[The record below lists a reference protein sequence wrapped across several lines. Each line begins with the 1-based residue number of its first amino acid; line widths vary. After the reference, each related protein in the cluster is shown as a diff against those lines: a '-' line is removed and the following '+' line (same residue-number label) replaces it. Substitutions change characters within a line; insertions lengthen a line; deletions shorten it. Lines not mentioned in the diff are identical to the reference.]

1 MVYRIDYKNSMDTS
15 YLNEYYMDENS
26 SYNTLYNLIEN
37 NKREFLRGRYKI
49 AYGYVIS
56 NTKLSFRHCFLID
69 VLSKKIID
77 PSCINYMECEDD
89 ARKYKYEIFTEF
101 ETLEEYSL
109 AVKFSSSIARED
121 EKNLLRLLL
130 TEEDE
135 YKEKVA
141 SIQETKLLRRLVI
154 AS

>member
-1 MVYRIDYKNSMDTS
+1 MGFKIDYKNSMDTS
-15 YLNEYYMDENS
+15 YLNEFYMDENS

-49 AYGYVIS
+49 AYGYVTS

-77 PSCINYMECEDD
+77 PSCMNYIDCEYDSE
-89 ARKYKYEIFTEF
+89 KYKYEVFTEF
-101 ETLEEYSL
+101 DSLNEYML
-109 AVKFSSSIARED
+109 AVNFSSYIVKEID
-121 EKNLLRLLL
+121 KTLQRLLQ
-130 TEEDE
+130 TEENE
-135 YKEKVA
+135 YKNFMRKEEFKELDRV
-141 SIQETKLLRRLVI
+141 II